1 MAGER
6 SDLGKIFITPGGD
19 YDATVTYETLTMV
32 KYNNSLYLTLRTVT
46 GVTPSDDRVNY
57 LLMAQGFTATR
68 LESITATDVQ
78 GLVTEP
84 GDEMPAQTLINAI
97 ADRVANQLVTN
108 SALTDILGDYI
119 LKSAIANNLS
129 ITEEGKVLDARQ
141 GKALNDALAE
151 RDVHTPMNTV
161 TILSNANQLTR
172 SALATLPTGCY
183 IVQCA
188 STTDFAVASAYGVLF
203 HYGSLANYHHY
214 LFTNGE
220 GLWKLTYSGTTQ
232 GEWQS
237 VRPAYMDAS
246 LTLTA
251 VGGAVQLSSA
261 TGYVVSYN
269 KFISGTVID
278 SNNINVRFHTYNNLI
293 YAKFYTDTG
302 NNAPTG
308 TYKVR
313 CWYMP

>member
-97 ADRVANQLVTN
+97 ADRVANQLVSN
-108 SALTDILGDYI
+108 SDLQDILSDYI
-119 LKSAIANNLS
+119 LKSAITNNLS

-141 GKALNDALAE
+141 GKALNDAKAN
-151 RDVHTPMNTV
+151 MAAV
-161 TILSNANQLTR
+161 TT
-172 SALATLPTGCY
+172 
-183 IVQCA
+183 
-188 STTDFAVASAYGVLF
+188 
-203 HYGSLANYHHY
+203 GSLNDITKSGNYYLTSNVSGKPTTEGGIY
-214 LFTNGE
+214 LFSSLADNSVRAGIFYSPYKTDAGLNVVYSLNGTE
-220 GLWKLTYSGTTQ
+220 FVNKTFGVFSYTVSGTTSTTGAIMIPTELQ
-232 GEWQS
+232 GKILYGFAPTNFTGFVVQRDQS
-237 VRPAYMDAS
+237 YFTVFKNDLSGPLANTSVSFIVYYS
-246 LTLTA
+246 Y
-251 VGGAVQLSSA
+251 LSS
-261 TGYVVSYN
+261 
-269 KFISGTVID
+269 
-278 SNNINVRFHTYNNLI
+278 
-293 YAKFYTDTG
+293 
-302 NNAPTG
+302 
-308 TYKVR
+308 
-313 CWYMP
+313 

>member
-141 GKALNDALAE
+141 GKALNDAIG
-151 RDVHTPMNTV
+151 TTN
-161 TILSNANQLTR
+161 SNLTTTR
-172 SALATLPTGCY
+172 NIVDALFYPTKMVSNINLNNYTG
-183 IVQCA
+183 
-188 STTDFAVASAYGVLF
+188 TAVYRLN
-203 HYGSLANYHHY
+203 GSI
-214 LFTNGE
+214 TNGAGPNYGILIVFGANNGE
-220 GLWKLTYSGTTQ
+220 QVRQIQFADANNYIYTRVKYSGTWSA
-232 GEWQS
+232 WQTL
-237 VRPAYMDAS
+237 S
-246 LTLTA
+246 LA
-251 VGGAVQLSSA
+251 
-261 TGYVVSYN
+261 
-269 KFISGTVID
+269 
-278 SNNINVRFHTYNNLI
+278 
-293 YAKFYTDTG
+293 
-302 NNAPTG
+302 
-308 TYKVR
+308 
-313 CWYMP
+313 